1 MYTNGFME
9 SSEQK
14 NRRVQAARARCAEL
28 EADLQTISAQ
38 KAEVLA
44 ALDRLRQSTGLQP
57 APPSKRG
64 PARKTSCELLQSCLH
79 YNMAVLF
86 SKSTLWLASGCACP

>member
-14 NRRVQAARARCAEL
+14 SRRVQAARARCAEL
-28 EADLQTISAQ
+28 EADLQTIAAQ
-38 KAEVLA
+38 KAEVSA
-44 ALDRLRQSTGLQP
+44 ALDRLRQSSGLHP

-64 PARKTSCELLQSCLH
+64 PARKTSCEQLWVCLP
-79 YNMAVLF
+79 YF
-86 SKSTLWLASGCACP
+86 QWLGL